1 MVRMVH
7 LSTSLFF
14 GWTISLKLGLKL
26 SIQTEGFTLV
36 LCRMVQMRAAG
47 LTAIQTYVEWSSHQ
61 PEPNQASDT
70 LLYALLTFK
79 RNNVYLGGLACR

>member
-1 MVRMVH
+1 VVTNPALESLVVLYSVLFKART
-7 LSTSLFF
+7 ST
-14 GWTISLKLGLKL
+14 
-26 SIQTEGFTLV
+26 QVEVFTLL

-79 RNNVYLGGLACR
+79 RNLCVFRGGLPVVK